1 MPTRR
6 DLLWTPAGLLLAR
19 CSTPEAAEEQS
30 AAEQA
35 EPAPETPAEPVRFD
49 SDELAA
55 RLEAGE
61 DIFLLDVRTPEELE
75 EHGLIEGAV
84 NIPIDD
90 LEARLA
96 EVPKDR
102 PVAVY

>member
-1 MPTRR
+1 MLTRR
-6 DLLWTPAGLLLAR
+6 DLLWTSAGVLLWG
-19 CSTPEAAEEQS
+19 CSTPEAAEEPT
-30 AAEQA
+30 AE
-35 EPAPETPAEPVRFD
+35 APEAAPEPAEPEHFN
-49 SDELAA
+49 SDDLAA

-61 DIFLLDVRTPEELE
+61 DIYLLDVRTPEELE
-75 EHGLIEGAV
+75 EHGMIEGAV